1 MRSWLCRHCN
11 SDLWRCRERKTS
23 YLIESTAN
31 SNVGSKRWNTTV
43 RRASAIMWLIGIKKY
58 GAGGI
63 WFLTLRLCILL
74 SSQLAAT

>member
-1 MRSWLCRHCN
+1 
-11 SDLWRCRERKTS
+11 
-23 YLIESTAN
+23 
-31 SNVGSKRWNTTV
+31 
-43 RRASAIMWLIGIKKY
+43 MWLIGIKKY